1 MLPHWLHGIQQP
13 QPSFADG
20 RALCV
25 WPPMA
30 KQSSSLNASSSEDE
44 SDQDDYSA
52 PDSSDCSEESEEFS
66 DGDSDAASSLS
77 SSSSS
82 SLSSSSSSSSEEEEG
97 EGGEEEKEEK
107 EEEEEEEEEHAL
119 TVVLAMTYSWP
130 LSEVLG
136 CSVNRKETQET
147 LLKMSGQNNMNINRD
162 TARLINLKHQH
173 PNISVL
179 AVSLVRAV
187 AENKVS
193 GHQSN
198 TDLRLSLTCDLRH
211 SLSAFGSYPPK
222 GVSVLR
228 FHTAR

>member
-1 MLPHWLHGIQQP
+1 
-13 QPSFADG
+13 
-20 RALCV
+20 
-25 WPPMA
+25 MA
-30 KQSSSLNASSSEDE
+30 ICNRCHQ
-44 SDQDDYSA
+44 
-52 PDSSDCSEESEEFS
+52 DCSFWTCKNCSASNCVAVEADPDLDLSKCYKCKSARTEEE
-66 DGDSDAASSLS
+66 DDD
-77 SSSSS
+77 
-82 SLSSSSSSSSEEEEG
+82 EEEG
-97 EGGEEEKEEK
+97 ATTSATATDPP
-107 EEEEEEEEEHAL
+107 HAL

-136 CSVNRKETQET
+136 CSVNRTETQET

-179 AVSLVRAV
+179 AVSLVGAV

-228 FHTAR
+228 FHTAP